1 MKGLA
6 AVLLAV
12 LSVPVLA
19 SPSHERERA
28 TANVS
33 ADVDD
38 RTVIRQAVLDH
49 ESDPLSRESRTKLAP
64 MLLAHFD
71 DVPYVVC
78 LDQVPGLEDQGKLGK
93 ALLWQMV
100 FGTGAFIEQ
109 NPSRANDREAYMLA
123 GLQSAV
129 RAYRN
134 ARAKDPR
141 KTIPLFEELDD
152 MERRGKLRE
161 HVHAHA
167 CLKKP

>member
-1 MKGLA
+1 MKGLV

-12 LSVPVLA
+12 FSVPALA
-19 SPSHERERA
+19 TPFHERERA
-28 TANVS
+28 TTNVS
-33 ADVDD
+33 ADADD
-38 RTVIRQAVLDH
+38 RNVIRQAVLDH
-49 ESDPLSRESRTKLAP
+49 EADPLSKEARTKLAP

-93 ALLWQMV
+93 ALLWQLV

-109 NPSRANDREAYMLA
+109 NPARANDREAYMLA

-134 ARAKDPR
+134 VRAKDPR

-152 MERRGKLRE
+152 LERHGKLRE

-167 CLKKP
+167 CVKKP

>member
-1 MKGLA
+1 MKCLA
-6 AVLLAV
+6 AVLLA
-12 LSVPVLA
+12 LLTVPALA
-19 SPSHERERA
+19 SPSRDRERP
-28 TANVS
+28 TTNIS
-33 ADVDD
+33 ADADD
-38 RTVIRQAVLDH
+38 KNVIRQAVRDH
-49 ESDPLSRESRTKLAP
+49 EADPLSKESRTKLAP

-78 LDQVPGLEDQGKLGK
+78 LDQVPGLEGEGKLGK

-109 NPSRANDREAYMLA
+109 NPGRANDREAYMLA

-134 ARAKDPR
+134 VRTKDPR
-141 KTIPLFEELDD
+141 KTIPLFEALDD
-152 MERRGKLRE
+152 MERHGKLRE